1 MRALVFA
8 LAATLVAMLATTD
21 ARPVAA
27 EPFARVRSPD
37 PATSTTSDAPR
48 MFPTD
53 GRLWARHAD
62 GAWAK
67 GTGRW
72 RDASIAMA
80 EYARVHRA
88 ILAASSGQD
97 DASGERARS
106 RPTNAREPRFV
117 VWRGRHLAGCPFPRR
132 LRAAASALALALVTD
147 RAFILDDP
155 VLERLLDLDASDA
168 FPMDVK
174 EDPTKIRD
182 DVLEM
187 KLTSGS
193 RKEEGGNDDASPTL
207 PCGGVAGMRAS
218 TSRVHRFI
226 ADEAV
231 DWTKALVEDPD
242 GSDKLRR
249 NGLGINAAEVAGT
262 FTTFLL
268 RPRHVPIRLS
278 SEEDVP
284 HAVGDHPASDVR
296 RVSSR
301 RVIGVHVSEDDLEY
315 RRDRAE
321 DEEDAGESE
330 VLGSIPT
337 RANDPAGTLREWTS
351 SCVSTLS
358 GRDEARTRDDR
369 RTRERGGSPS
379 LFSSTL
385 AALFGSRGRNR
396 EVTGSNPGRAE
407 LDTEPIVVAA
417 FEDNSFSARGA
428 GTVRTWFN
436 ERVSRLGFHEEDG
449 KKHKTFKTRS
459 EKESSRGP
467 TDEASDEGQL
477 ADLLA
482 LTAGCDELVVTGP
495 DGDLGGVAAA
505 VFGAVTGRVARKPG
519 DSCAL
524 NLDLGQDLDL
534 GVGRRGELETAAA
547 LARATGRGVVAAR
560 VVNEGGSAVC

>member
-1 MRALVFA
+1 MRALVLA

-27 EPFARVRSPD
+27 EPFARVRT

-72 RDASIAMA
+72 RDAGIAMA

-88 ILAASSGQD
+88 ILAASSGEDD
-97 DASGERARS
+97 DASGERAARS

-155 VLERLLDLDASDA
+155 VLEKLLDLDASDA

-193 RKEEGGNDDASPTL
+193 RKEEGGNDDAPPTL

-231 DWTKALVEDPD
+231 DWTEALVEDP
-242 GSDKLRR
+242 GASDRLRR
-249 NGLGINAAEVAGT
+249 NGFGVNAAEVAGT

-268 RPRHVPIRLS
+268 RPRHVPIRIR
-278 SEEDVP
+278 EEDVP
-284 HAVGDHPASDVR
+284 RAVGDHPASDVR
-296 RVSSR
+296 RVSGR

-358 GRDEARTRDDR
+358 GRDEARTRDER

-379 LFSSTL
+379 LLSSTL

-396 EVTGSNPGRAE
+396 EVTGSNPGRDE
-407 LDTEPIVVAA
+407 LDTDPIVVAA

-436 ERVSRLGFHEEDG
+436 ERVSRLGFHDEDG
-449 KKHKTFKTRS
+449 KKHKTRS
-459 EKESSRGP
+459 EKESDKAP
-467 TDEASDEGQL
+467 DEASDEGQL

-519 DSCAL
+519 DSCVA
-524 NLDLGQDLDL
+524 LDLSHDLDL
-534 GVGRRGELETAAA
+534 GVGRRGELETAAV

>member
-21 ARPVAA
+21 AHPVAA
-27 EPFARVRSPD
+27 EPFARVRA

-88 ILAASSGQD
+88 ILAASSGEDD
-97 DASGERARS
+97 DASGERAARS

-117 VWRGRHLAGCPFPRR
+117 VWRGRELAGCPFPRR
-132 LRAAASALALALVTD
+132 LRAAASTLALALVTD

-168 FPMDVK
+168 FPIDVK

-193 RKEEGGNDDASPTL
+193 REEGGDDASPTL
-207 PCGGVAGMRAS
+207 PCGGIAGMRAS

-231 DWTKALVEDPD
+231 DWTKALVEDP
-242 GSDKLRR
+242 GASDRLRR
-249 NGLGINAAEVAGT
+249 MGLGGDAAEVAGT

-268 RPRHVPIRLS
+268 RPRHVPIRIR
-278 SEEDVP
+278 EEDVP

-296 RVSSR
+296 RVSGR

-330 VLGSIPT
+330 VSGSIPT

-358 GRDEARTRDDR
+358 GRDEKRNRDDR

-379 LFSSTL
+379 LLSSTL
-385 AALFGSRGRNR
+385 AALFGSRARNR
-396 EVTGSNPGRAE
+396 EVTGSNPGRDE
-407 LDTEPIVVAA
+407 LDTDPIVVAA

-436 ERVSRLGFHEEDG
+436 ERVSRLGFHDEDG
-449 KKHKTFKTRS
+449 KKHKTFKTRPG
-459 EKESSRGP
+459 KESSRGL

-524 NLDLGQDLDL
+524 NLDLGGNSG

>member
-27 EPFARVRSPD
+27 EPFARVRTPD

-72 RDASIAMA
+72 RDAGIAMA

-88 ILAASSGQD
+88 ILAASSGED

-155 VLERLLDLDASDA
+155 VLEKLLDLDASDA

-187 KLTSGS
+187 KLTSGLA
-193 RKEEGGNDDASPTL
+193 KGGGRERRRAADAPVRRRR
-207 PCGGVAGMRAS
+207 GHA
-218 TSRVHRFI
+218 RVHVARPPLHRGRGRGL
-226 ADEAV
+226 DRGV
-231 DWTKALVEDPD
+231 
-242 GSDKLRR
+242 GRR
-249 NGLGINAAEVAGT
+249 PGWIRPAQAKRVRGRTPPEVAGT

-268 RPRHVPIRLS
+268 RPRHVPIRIL
-278 SEEDVP
+278 EEDVP
-284 HAVGDHPASDVR
+284 YAVGDHPASDVR

-358 GRDEARTRDDR
+358 GRDEARTRDER

-379 LFSSTL
+379 LLSSTL

-396 EVTGSNPGRAE
+396 EVTGSNPGRDE
-407 LDTEPIVVAA
+407 LDTDPIVVAA

-436 ERVSRLGFHEEDG
+436 ERVSRLGFHDEDG

-459 EKESSRGP
+459 EKESDSRP
-467 TDEASDEGQL
+467 Y
-477 ADLLA
+477 
-482 LTAGCDELVVTGP
+482 
-495 DGDLGGVAAA
+495 
-505 VFGAVTGRVARKPG
+505 
-519 DSCAL
+519 
-524 NLDLGQDLDL
+524 
-534 GVGRRGELETAAA
+534 RRGERRGS
-547 LARATGRGVVAAR
+547 ARGPPRVDRGVRRA
-560 VVNEGGSAVC
+560 GGDGT

>member
-27 EPFARVRSPD
+27 EPFARVRTPAD
-37 PATSTTSDAPR
+37 PATST
-48 MFPTD
+48 MFPTHHMD

-72 RDASIAMA
+72 RDAGIAMA

-88 ILAASSGQD
+88 ILAASSGED

-106 RPTNAREPRFV
+106 RPTNNAREPRFV

-147 RAFILDDP
+147 RAFVLDDP

-193 RKEEGGNDDASPTL
+193 REEGGDDASPTL
-207 PCGGVAGMRAS
+207 PCGGIAGMRAS

-242 GSDKLRR
+242 ASDRLRR
-249 NGLGINAAEVAGT
+249 NGLGVSAAEVAGT

-268 RPRHVPIRLS
+268 RPRHVPIRIR
-278 SEEDVP
+278 EEDVP

-296 RVSSR
+296 RVSTR

-337 RANDPAGTLREWTS
+337 RADDPAGTLREWTS

-358 GRDEARTRDDR
+358 GRDEARTHDDR

-396 EVTGSNPGRAE
+396 EVTGSIPGRDGW
-407 LDTEPIVVAA
+407 DTDPIVVAA

-436 ERVSRLGFHEEDG
+436 ERVSRLGFHDSDG

-459 EKESSRGP
+459 GKESSRGP

>member
-8 LAATLVAMLATTD
+8 LAATLVAMLVTTD

-27 EPFARVRSPD
+27 EPFARVRTPD
-37 PATSTTSDAPR
+37 LATST
-48 MFPTD
+48 MFPTHHMD

-88 ILAASSGQD
+88 ILAASSVEDD
-97 DASGERARS
+97 DASGERAARS

-147 RAFILDDP
+147 RAFVIDDP
-155 VLERLLDLDASDA
+155 VLEKLLDLDASDA

-207 PCGGVAGMRAS
+207 PCGGVAGMHAS

-242 GSDKLRR
+242 ASDRLRR

-268 RPRHVPIRLS
+268 RPRHVPIRIS

-284 HAVGDHPASDVR
+284 YAVGDHPASDVR
-296 RVSSR
+296 RVSGR

-337 RANDPAGTLREWTS
+337 PDDDPAGTLREWTS

-358 GRDEARTRDDR
+358 GRDERRNRDDR
-369 RTRERGGSPS
+369 RTRDERGGSPS
-379 LFSSTL
+379 LLSSTL

-396 EVTGSNPGRAE
+396 EVTGSNPGRDE
-407 LDTEPIVVAA
+407 LDTDPIVVAA

-436 ERVSRLGFHEEDG
+436 ERVSRLGFHDEDG
-449 KKHKTFKTRS
+449 KKHKTRS
-459 EKESSRGP
+459 EKESDKAP
-467 TDEASDEGQL
+467 DEASDEGQL

-519 DSCAL
+519 DSCVA
-524 NLDLGQDLDL
+524 LDLSHDLDL
-534 GVGRRGELETAAA
+534 GVGRRGELETAAV

>member
-27 EPFARVRSPD
+27 EPFARVRT

-72 RDASIAMA
+72 RDAGIAMA

-88 ILAASSGQD
+88 ILAASSGEDD
-97 DASGERARS
+97 DASGERAARS

-155 VLERLLDLDASDA
+155 VMERLLDLDASDA

-231 DWTKALVEDPD
+231 DWTEALVEDP
-242 GSDKLRR
+242 GASDRLRR
-249 NGLGINAAEVAGT
+249 NGFGVNAAEVAGT

-268 RPRHVPIRLS
+268 RPRHVPIRIR
-278 SEEDVP
+278 EEDVP

-296 RVSSR
+296 RASGR

-358 GRDEARTRDDR
+358 GRDERRTRDDR

-379 LFSSTL
+379 LLSSTL

-407 LDTEPIVVAA
+407 LDTDPIVVAA

-436 ERVSRLGFHEEDG
+436 ERVSRLGFHDEDG
-449 KKHKTFKTRS
+449 KKHKTRS
-459 EKESSRGP
+459 EKESDKAP
-467 TDEASDEGQL
+467 DEASDEGQL

-519 DSCAL
+519 DSCVA
-524 NLDLGQDLDL
+524 LDLSHDLDL
-534 GVGRRGELETAAA
+534 GVGRRGELETAAV

>member
-1 MRALVFA
+1 
-8 LAATLVAMLATTD
+8 
-21 ARPVAA
+21 
-27 EPFARVRSPD
+27 
-37 PATSTTSDAPR
+37 

-72 RDASIAMA
+72 RDAGIAMA

-88 ILAASSGQD
+88 ILAASSGEDD
-97 DASGERARS
+97 DASGERAARS

-155 VLERLLDLDASDA
+155 VLEKLLDLDASDA

-193 RKEEGGNDDASPTL
+193 RKEEGGNDDAPPTL

-242 GSDKLRR
+242 ASDRLRR
-249 NGLGINAAEVAGT
+249 NGFGVSAAEVAGT

-268 RPRHVPIRLS
+268 RPRHVPIRIS

-296 RVSSR
+296 RVSGR

-337 RANDPAGTLREWTS
+337 RADDPAGTLREWTS

-379 LFSSTL
+379 LLSSTL

-396 EVTGSNPGRAE
+396 EVTGSNPGRDE
-407 LDTEPIVVAA
+407 LDTDPIVVAA

-436 ERVSRLGFHEEDG
+436 ERVSRLGFHDEDG

-459 EKESSRGP
+459 EKESSRGL

-505 VFGAVTGRVARKPG
+505 VFGAVTGRVRAETRRQLCDKPRPR
-519 DSCAL
+519 S
-524 NLDLGQDLDL
+524 
-534 GVGRRGELETAAA
+534 
-547 LARATGRGVVAAR
+547 
-560 VVNEGGSAVC
+560 

>member
-27 EPFARVRSPD
+27 EPFARVRTPAD
-37 PATSTTSDAPR
+37 PATST
-48 MFPTD
+48 MFPTHHMD

-72 RDASIAMA
+72 RDAGIAMA

-88 ILAASSGQD
+88 ILAASSGED

-106 RPTNAREPRFV
+106 RPTNNAREPRFV

-155 VLERLLDLDASDA
+155 VLEKLLDLDASDA

-193 RKEEGGNDDASPTL
+193 RKEKGGNDDAPPTL
-207 PCGGVAGMRAS
+207 PCGGIAGMRAS

-242 GSDKLRR
+242 ASDRLRR
-249 NGLGINAAEVAGT
+249 NGFGVSAAEVAGT

-268 RPRHVPIRLS
+268 RPRHVPIRIR
-278 SEEDVP
+278 EEDVP

-296 RVSSR
+296 RVSGR

-337 RANDPAGTLREWTS
+337 RDDDPAGTLREWTS

-358 GRDEARTRDDR
+358 GRDEKRTRDDR
-369 RTRERGGSPS
+369 RTRDERGGSPS
-379 LFSSTL
+379 LLSSTL

-396 EVTGSNPGRAE
+396 EVTGSIPGRDGW
-407 LDTEPIVVAA
+407 DTDPIVVAA

-436 ERVSRLGFHEEDG
+436 ERVSRLGFHDEDG
-449 KKHKTFKTRS
+449 KKHKTFKTRPG
-459 EKESSRGP
+459 KESSRGL

-505 VFGAVTGRVARKPG
+505 VFGAVTGRFARKPG

-534 GVGRRGELETAAA
+534 GVGRRGDLETAAA

>member
-1 MRALVFA
+1 MRALVLA

-27 EPFARVRSPD
+27 EPFARVRT

-72 RDASIAMA
+72 RDAGIAMA

-88 ILAASSGQD
+88 ILAASSGEDD
-97 DASGERARS
+97 DASGERAARS

-155 VLERLLDLDASDA
+155 VLEKLLDLDASDA

-193 RKEEGGNDDASPTL
+193 RKEEGGNDDAPPTL

-231 DWTKALVEDPD
+231 DWTEALVEDP
-242 GSDKLRR
+242 GASDRLRR
-249 NGLGINAAEVAGT
+249 NGFGVNAAEVAGT

-268 RPRHVPIRLS
+268 RPRHVPIRIR
-278 SEEDVP
+278 EEDVP

-296 RVSSR
+296 RVSGR

-337 RANDPAGTLREWTS
+337 RADDPAGTLREWTS

-358 GRDEARTRDDR
+358 GRDEGRTRDER

-379 LFSSTL
+379 LLSSTL

-396 EVTGSNPGRAE
+396 EVTGSNPGRDE
-407 LDTEPIVVAA
+407 LDTDPIVVAA

-436 ERVSRLGFHEEDG
+436 ERVSRLGFHDEDG
-449 KKHKTFKTRS
+449 KKHKTRS
-459 EKESSRGP
+459 EKESDKAP
-467 TDEASDEGQL
+467 DEASDEGQL

-519 DSCAL
+519 DSCVA
-524 NLDLGQDLDL
+524 LDLSHDLDL
-534 GVGRRGELETAAA
+534 GVGRRGELETAAV

-560 VVNEGGSAVC
+560 VVDEGGSAVC

>member
-1 MRALVFA
+1 MA

-27 EPFARVRSPD
+27 EPFARVRTTAD
-37 PATSTTSDAPR
+37 PATSS
-48 MFPTD
+48 MFPTRHMD

-88 ILAASSGQD
+88 ILAASSGEDD
-97 DASGERARS
+97 DASGERAARS

-155 VLERLLDLDASDA
+155 VLEKLLDLDASDA

-207 PCGGVAGMRAS
+207 PCGGIAGMRAS

-231 DWTKALVEDPD
+231 DWTKALVEDP
-242 GSDKLRR
+242 GASDRLRR
-249 NGLGINAAEVAGT
+249 MGLGCDAAEVAGT

-268 RPRHVPIRLS
+268 RPRHVPIRIR
-278 SEEDVP
+278 EEDVP

-296 RVSSR
+296 RVSGR

-337 RANDPAGTLREWTS
+337 RDDDPAGTLREWTS

-358 GRDEARTRDDR
+358 GRDERRNRDDR
-369 RTRERGGSPS
+369 RTRDERGGSPS
-379 LFSSTL
+379 LLSSTL

-396 EVTGSNPGRAE
+396 EVTGSNPGRDE
-407 LDTEPIVVAA
+407 LDTDPIVVAA

-436 ERVSRLGFHEEDG
+436 ERVSRLGFHDEDG
-449 KKHKTFKTRS
+449 KKHTTFKTRP
-459 EKESSRGP
+459 EKESDKAP
-467 TDEASDEGQL
+467 DEASDEGQL

-519 DSCAL
+519 DGCAI
-524 NLDLGQDLDL
+524 NLDLGQDLG
-534 GVGRRGELETAAA
+534 GVGRRGEVETAAA

>member
-168 FPMDVK
+168 FPMELK

-193 RKEEGGNDDASPTL
+193 RKEEGGNDDAPPTL
-207 PCGGVAGMRAS
+207 PCGGIAGMRAS

-436 ERVSRLGFHEEDG
+436 ERVSRLGFHDEDG
-449 KKHKTFKTRS
+449 KKHKTRS
-459 EKESSRGP
+459 EKESDKAP
-467 TDEASDEGQL
+467 DEASDEGQL

-519 DSCAL
+519 DSCVA
-524 NLDLGQDLDL
+524 LDLSHDLDL
-534 GVGRRGELETAAA
+534 GVGRRGELETAAV

>member
-1 MRALVFA
+1 MRALVLA

-27 EPFARVRSPD
+27 EPFARVRSPTD

-88 ILAASSGQD
+88 ILAASSGEDD
-97 DASGERARS
+97 DASGERAARS

-132 LRAAASALALALVTD
+132 LRAAASTLALALVTD

-193 RKEEGGNDDASPTL
+193 REEGGDDASPTL
-207 PCGGVAGMRAS
+207 PCGGIAGMRAS

-231 DWTKALVEDPD
+231 DWTKALVEDP
-242 GSDKLRR
+242 GASDRLRR
-249 NGLGINAAEVAGT
+249 MGLGGDAAEVAGT

-268 RPRHVPIRLS
+268 RPRHVPIRIR
-278 SEEDVP
+278 EEDVP

-296 RVSSR
+296 RVSGR

-330 VLGSIPT
+330 VSGSIPT

-358 GRDEARTRDDR
+358 GRDEKRNRDDR

-379 LFSSTL
+379 LLSSTL
-385 AALFGSRGRNR
+385 AALFGSRARNR
-396 EVTGSNPGRAE
+396 EVTGSNPGRDE
-407 LDTEPIVVAA
+407 LDTDPIVVAA

-436 ERVSRLGFHEEDG
+436 ERVSRLGFHDEDG
-449 KKHKTFKTRS
+449 KKHKTFKTRPG
-459 EKESSRGP
+459 KESSRGL

-524 NLDLGQDLDL
+524 NLDLGGNSG

>member
-1 MRALVFA
+1 MRALVLA

-27 EPFARVRSPD
+27 EPFARVRSPTD

-88 ILAASSGQD
+88 ILAASSGEDD
-97 DASGERARS
+97 DASGERAARS

-117 VWRGRHLAGCPFPRR
+117 VWRGRELAGCPFPRR
-132 LRAAASALALALVTD
+132 LRAAASTLALALVTD

-168 FPMDVK
+168 FPIDVK

-193 RKEEGGNDDASPTL
+193 REEGGDDASPTL
-207 PCGGVAGMRAS
+207 PCGGIAGMRAS

-231 DWTKALVEDPD
+231 DWTKALVEDP
-242 GSDKLRR
+242 GASDRLRR
-249 NGLGINAAEVAGT
+249 MGLGGDAAEVAGT

-268 RPRHVPIRLS
+268 RPRHVPIRIR
-278 SEEDVP
+278 EEDVP

-296 RVSSR
+296 RVSGR

-330 VLGSIPT
+330 VSGSIPT

-358 GRDEARTRDDR
+358 GRDEKRNRDDR

-379 LFSSTL
+379 LLSSTL
-385 AALFGSRGRNR
+385 AALFGSRARNR
-396 EVTGSNPGRAE
+396 EVTGSNPGRDE
-407 LDTEPIVVAA
+407 LDTDPIVVAA

-436 ERVSRLGFHEEDG
+436 ERVSRLGFHDEDG
-449 KKHKTFKTRS
+449 KKHKTFKTRPG
-459 EKESSRGP
+459 KESSRGL

-524 NLDLGQDLDL
+524 NLDLGGNSG

>member
-27 EPFARVRSPD
+27 EPFARVRSPTD
-37 PATSTTSDAPR
+37 PATSS
-48 MFPTD
+48 MFPTRHMD

-72 RDASIAMA
+72 RDAGIAMS

-88 ILAASSGQD
+88 ILAASSGED

-155 VLERLLDLDASDA
+155 VLEKLLDLDASDA

-207 PCGGVAGMRAS
+207 PCGGIAGMRAS
-218 TSRVHRFI
+218 TSRIHRFI

-242 GSDKLRR
+242 GSDRLRR
-249 NGLGINAAEVAGT
+249 NGFGINAAEVAGT

-268 RPRHVPIRLS
+268 RPRHVPIRIS
-278 SEEDVP
+278 SEEDVL

-296 RVSSR
+296 RVSGR

-358 GRDEARTRDDR
+358 GRDEARNRDDR
-369 RTRERGGSPS
+369 RTRDERGGSPS
-379 LFSSTL
+379 LLSSTL

-396 EVTGSNPGRAE
+396 EVTGSIPGRAE
-407 LDTEPIVVAA
+407 LDTDPIVVAA
-417 FEDNSFSARGA
+417 FEDASFSARGA

-436 ERVSRLGFHEEDG
+436 ERVSRLGFHDEDG
-449 KKHKTFKTRS
+449 KKHKKSKTRS
-459 EKESSRGP
+459 EKESSRGL

-505 VFGAVTGRVARKPG
+505 VFGAVTGRDARKPG
-519 DSCAL
+519 DGCAI
-524 NLDLGQDLDL
+524 NLDLGHDLG

>member
-27 EPFARVRSPD
+27 EPFARVRA

-72 RDASIAMA
+72 RDAGIAMA

-88 ILAASSGQD
+88 ILAASSGED

-155 VLERLLDLDASDA
+155 VLEKLLDLDASDA

-193 RKEEGGNDDASPTL
+193 RKEEGGNDDAPPTL

-231 DWTKALVEDPD
+231 DWTEALVEDPD
-242 GSDKLRR
+242 ASDWLRR
-249 NGLGINAAEVAGT
+249 NGLGGDAAEVAGT

-268 RPRHVPIRLS
+268 RPRHVPIRIS

-296 RVSSR
+296 RVSTR

-337 RANDPAGTLREWTS
+337 RGDDPAGTLREWTS

-358 GRDEARTRDDR
+358 GRDERRTRDDR

-379 LFSSTL
+379 LLSSTL

-407 LDTEPIVVAA
+407 LDTDPIVVAA

-436 ERVSRLGFHEEDG
+436 ERVSRLGFHDEDG

-519 DSCAL
+519 DSCVA
-524 NLDLGQDLDL
+524 LDL
-534 GVGRRGELETAAA
+534 GVGRGAEVGTAAA

>member
-27 EPFARVRSPD
+27 EPFARVRTPAD
-37 PATSTTSDAPR
+37 PATST
-48 MFPTD
+48 MFPTHHMD

-72 RDASIAMA
+72 RDAGIAMA

-88 ILAASSGQD
+88 ILAASSGEDD
-97 DASGERARS
+97 DASGERAARS

-117 VWRGRHLAGCPFPRR
+117 VWRGRELAGCPFPRR
-132 LRAAASALALALVTD
+132 LRAAASTLALALVTD

-168 FPMDVK
+168 FPIDVK

-193 RKEEGGNDDASPTL
+193 REEGGDDASPTL
-207 PCGGVAGMRAS
+207 PCGGIAGMRAS

-242 GSDKLRR
+242 ASDRLRR
-249 NGLGINAAEVAGT
+249 NGLGGSAAEVAGT

-268 RPRHVPIRLS
+268 RPRHVPIRIR
-278 SEEDVP
+278 EEDVP

-296 RVSSR
+296 RVSTR

-358 GRDEARTRDDR
+358 GRDERRTRDDR

-379 LFSSTL
+379 LLSSTL
-385 AALFGSRGRNR
+385 AALFGSRARNR
-396 EVTGSNPGRAE
+396 EVTGSNPGRDE
-407 LDTEPIVVAA
+407 LDTDPIVVAA

-436 ERVSRLGFHEEDG
+436 ERVSRLGFHDSDG

-459 EKESSRGP
+459 GKESSRGP

-524 NLDLGQDLDL
+524 NLDLGGNSG

>member
-27 EPFARVRSPD
+27 EPFARVRTTD

-72 RDASIAMA
+72 RDANIAMA

-88 ILAASSGQD
+88 ILAASSVEDD
-97 DASGERARS
+97 DASGERAARS

-168 FPMDVK
+168 FPIDVK

-193 RKEEGGNDDASPTL
+193 REEGGDDASPTL
-207 PCGGVAGMRAS
+207 PCGGIAGMRAS

-231 DWTKALVEDPD
+231 DWTEALVEDP
-242 GSDKLRR
+242 GASDRLRR
-249 NGLGINAAEVAGT
+249 NGFGVNAAEVAGT

-268 RPRHVPIRLS
+268 RPRHVPIRIR
-278 SEEDVP
+278 EEDVP

-296 RVSSR
+296 RVSTR

-330 VLGSIPT
+330 VSGSIPT

-358 GRDEARTRDDR
+358 GRDEKRNRDDR

-379 LFSSTL
+379 LLSSTL
-385 AALFGSRGRNR
+385 AALFGSRARNR
-396 EVTGSNPGRAE
+396 EVTGSNPGRDE
-407 LDTEPIVVAA
+407 LDTDPIVVAA

-436 ERVSRLGFHEEDG
+436 ERVSRLGFHDEDG
-449 KKHKTFKTRS
+449 KKHKTFKTRPG
-459 EKESSRGP
+459 KESSRGL

-524 NLDLGQDLDL
+524 NLDLGGNSG

>member
-27 EPFARVRSPD
+27 EPFARVRTPD
-37 PATSTTSDAPR
+37 PATST
-48 MFPTD
+48 MFPTHHMD

-72 RDASIAMA
+72 RDAGIAMA
-80 EYARVHRA
+80 EYARLHRA
-88 ILAASSGQD
+88 ILAASSGED

-147 RAFILDDP
+147 RAFVLDDP
-155 VLERLLDLDASDA
+155 VLGKLLDLDASDA

-193 RKEEGGNDDASPTL
+193 RKEGGNDNAPPTL
-207 PCGGVAGMRAS
+207 PAGGVAGMRAS

-231 DWTKALVEDPD
+231 DWTEALVEDPD
-242 GSDKLRR
+242 GSDRLRR
-249 NGLGINAAEVAGT
+249 NGFGGDAAEVAGT

-268 RPRHVPIRLS
+268 RPRHVPIRIL
-278 SEEDVP
+278 EEDVP
-284 HAVGDHPASDVR
+284 YAVGDHPALDR

-330 VLGSIPT
+330 VSGSIPT
-337 RANDPAGTLREWTS
+337 RDDDPAGTLREWTS

-379 LFSSTL
+379 LLSSTL
-385 AALFGSRGRNR
+385 AALFGSRARNR
-396 EVTGSNPGRAE
+396 EVTGSNPGRDE
-407 LDTEPIVVAA
+407 LDTDPIVVAA

-436 ERVSRLGFHEEDG
+436 ERVSRLGFHDEDG
-449 KKHKTFKTRS
+449 KKHKTFKTRP

-519 DSCAL
+519 DSCAI
-524 NLDLGQDLDL
+524 NLDLGQDLG

>member
-1 MRALVFA
+1 MA

-27 EPFARVRSPD
+27 EPFARVRT

-88 ILAASSGQD
+88 ILAASSGEDD
-97 DASGERARS
+97 DASGERAARS

-155 VLERLLDLDASDA
+155 VLEKLLDLDASDA

-193 RKEEGGNDDASPTL
+193 RKEEGGNDDAPPTL

-231 DWTKALVEDPD
+231 DWTKALVEDP
-242 GSDKLRR
+242 GASDRLRR
-249 NGLGINAAEVAGT
+249 MGLGCDAAEVAGT

-268 RPRHVPIRLS
+268 RPRHVPIRIR
-278 SEEDVP
+278 EEDVP
-284 HAVGDHPASDVR
+284 RAVGDHPASDVR
-296 RVSSR
+296 RVSGR

-358 GRDEARTRDDR
+358 GRDEARTRDER

-379 LFSSTL
+379 LLSSTL

-396 EVTGSNPGRAE
+396 EVTGSNPGRDE
-407 LDTEPIVVAA
+407 LDTDPIVVAA

-436 ERVSRLGFHEEDG
+436 ERVSRLGFHDEDG
-449 KKHKTFKTRS
+449 KKHKTRS
-459 EKESSRGP
+459 EKESDKAP
-467 TDEASDEGQL
+467 DEASDEGQL

-519 DSCAL
+519 DSCVA
-524 NLDLGQDLDL
+524 LDLSHDLDL
-534 GVGRRGELETAAA
+534 GVGRRGELETAAV

>member
-1 MRALVFA
+1 MRALVLA

-27 EPFARVRSPD
+27 EPFARVRSPTD

-88 ILAASSGQD
+88 ILAASSGEDD
-97 DASGERARS
+97 DASGERAARS

-132 LRAAASALALALVTD
+132 LRAAASTLALALVTD

-168 FPMDVK
+168 FPIDVK

-193 RKEEGGNDDASPTL
+193 REEGGDDASPTL
-207 PCGGVAGMRAS
+207 PCGGIAGMRAS

-231 DWTKALVEDPD
+231 DWTKALVEDP
-242 GSDKLRR
+242 GASDRLRR
-249 NGLGINAAEVAGT
+249 MGLGGDAAEVAGT

-268 RPRHVPIRLS
+268 RPRHVPIRIR
-278 SEEDVP
+278 EEDVP

-296 RVSSR
+296 RVSGR

-330 VLGSIPT
+330 VSGSIPT

-358 GRDEARTRDDR
+358 GRDEKRNRDDR

-379 LFSSTL
+379 LLSSTL
-385 AALFGSRGRNR
+385 AALFGSRARNR
-396 EVTGSNPGRAE
+396 EVTGSNPGRDE
-407 LDTEPIVVAA
+407 LDTDPIVVAA

-436 ERVSRLGFHEEDG
+436 ERVSRLGFHDEDG
-449 KKHKTFKTRS
+449 KKHKTFKTRPG
-459 EKESSRGP
+459 KESSRGL

-524 NLDLGQDLDL
+524 NLDLGGNSG

>member
-27 EPFARVRSPD
+27 EPFARVRT

-72 RDASIAMA
+72 RDAGIAMA

-88 ILAASSGQD
+88 ILAASSGEDD
-97 DASGERARS
+97 DASGERAARS

-155 VLERLLDLDASDA
+155 VLEKLLDLDASDA

-193 RKEEGGNDDASPTL
+193 RKEEGGNDDAPPTL

-231 DWTKALVEDPD
+231 DWTEALVEDP
-242 GSDKLRR
+242 GASDRLRR
-249 NGLGINAAEVAGT
+249 NGFGVNAAEVAGT

-268 RPRHVPIRLS
+268 RPRHVPIRIR
-278 SEEDVP
+278 EEDVP
-284 HAVGDHPASDVR
+284 RAVGDHPASDVR
-296 RVSSR
+296 RVSGR

-358 GRDEARTRDDR
+358 GRDEARTRDER

-379 LFSSTL
+379 LLSSTL

-396 EVTGSNPGRAE
+396 EVTGSNPGRDE
-407 LDTEPIVVAA
+407 LDTDPIVVAA

-436 ERVSRLGFHEEDG
+436 ERVSRLGFHDEDG
-449 KKHKTFKTRS
+449 KKHKTRS
-459 EKESSRGP
+459 EKESDKAP
-467 TDEASDEGQL
+467 DEASDEGQL

-505 VFGAVTGRVARKPG
+505 VFSAVTGRVARKPG
-519 DSCAL
+519 DSCVA
-524 NLDLGQDLDL
+524 LDLSHDLDL
-534 GVGRRGELETAAA
+534 GVGRRGELETAAV

>member
-27 EPFARVRSPD
+27 EPFARVRTPAD
-37 PATSTTSDAPR
+37 PATST
-48 MFPTD
+48 MFPTHHMD

-72 RDASIAMA
+72 RDAGIAMA

-88 ILAASSGQD
+88 ILAASSGED

-106 RPTNAREPRFV
+106 RPTNNAREPRFV

-155 VLERLLDLDASDA
+155 VLEKLLDLDASDA

-193 RKEEGGNDDASPTL
+193 RKEKGGNDDVPPTL
-207 PCGGVAGMRAS
+207 PCGGIAGMRAS

-242 GSDKLRR
+242 ASDRLRR
-249 NGLGINAAEVAGT
+249 NGFGVSAAEVAGT

-268 RPRHVPIRLS
+268 RPRHVPIRLLPS
-278 SEEDVP
+278 EDVP

-296 RVSSR
+296 RVSTR

-337 RANDPAGTLREWTS
+337 RDDDPAGTLREWTS

-358 GRDEARTRDDR
+358 GRDEKRTRDDR
-369 RTRERGGSPS
+369 RTRDERGGSPS
-379 LFSSTL
+379 LLSSTL

-396 EVTGSNPGRAE
+396 EVTGSIPGRDGW
-407 LDTEPIVVAA
+407 DTDPIVVAA

-436 ERVSRLGFHEEDG
+436 ERVSRLGFHDSDG

-459 EKESSRGP
+459 GKESSRGP

-505 VFGAVTGRVARKPG
+505 VFGAVTGRFARKPG

-534 GVGRRGELETAAA
+534 GVGRRGDLETAAA

>member
-1 MRALVFA
+1 MA

-27 EPFARVRSPD
+27 EPFARVRT

-72 RDASIAMA
+72 RDAGIAMA

-88 ILAASSGQD
+88 ILAASSGEDD
-97 DASGERARS
+97 DASGERAARS

-155 VLERLLDLDASDA
+155 VLEKLLDLDASDA

-193 RKEEGGNDDASPTL
+193 RKEEGGNDDAPPTL

-231 DWTKALVEDPD
+231 DWTEALVEDP
-242 GSDKLRR
+242 GASDRLRR
-249 NGLGINAAEVAGT
+249 NGFGVNAAEVAGT

-268 RPRHVPIRLS
+268 RPRHVPIRIR
-278 SEEDVP
+278 EEDVP
-284 HAVGDHPASDVR
+284 RAVGDHPASDVR
-296 RVSSR
+296 RVSGR

-358 GRDEARTRDDR
+358 GRDEARTRDER

-379 LFSSTL
+379 LLSSTL

-396 EVTGSNPGRAE
+396 EVTGSNPGRDE
-407 LDTEPIVVAA
+407 LDTDPIVVAA

-436 ERVSRLGFHEEDG
+436 ERVSRLGFHDEDG
-449 KKHKTFKTRS
+449 KKHKTRS
-459 EKESSRGP
+459 EKESDKAP
-467 TDEASDEGQL
+467 DEASDEGQL

-519 DSCAL
+519 DSCVA
-524 NLDLGQDLDL
+524 LDLSHDLDL
-534 GVGRRGELETAAA
+534 GVGRRGELETAAV

>member
-1 MRALVFA
+1 
-8 LAATLVAMLATTD
+8 
-21 ARPVAA
+21 
-27 EPFARVRSPD
+27 
-37 PATSTTSDAPR
+37 
-48 MFPTD
+48 
-53 GRLWARHAD
+53 
-62 GAWAK
+62 
-67 GTGRW
+67 
-72 RDASIAMA
+72 MA

-88 ILAASSGQD
+88 ILAASSGED

-155 VLERLLDLDASDA
+155 VLEKLLDLDASDA

-207 PCGGVAGMRAS
+207 PCGGIAGMRAS

-231 DWTKALVEDPD
+231 DWTKALVEDP
-242 GSDKLRR
+242 GASDRLRR
-249 NGLGINAAEVAGT
+249 DGFGVSAAEVAGT

-268 RPRHVPIRLS
+268 RPRHVPIRIS

-284 HAVGDHPASDVR
+284 YAVGDHPALDR
-296 RVSSR
+296 RVSGR

-337 RANDPAGTLREWTS
+337 RDDDPAGTLREWTS

-358 GRDEARTRDDR
+358 GRDERRTRDDR
-369 RTRERGGSPS
+369 RTRDERGGSPS
-379 LFSSTL
+379 LLSSTL

-396 EVTGSNPGRAE
+396 EVTGSNPGRDE
-407 LDTEPIVVAA
+407 LDTNDPIVVAA
-417 FEDNSFSARGA
+417 FEDASFSARGA

-436 ERVSRLGFHEEDG
+436 ERVSRLGFHDEDG

-459 EKESSRGP
+459 EKESDKAP
-467 TDEASDEGQL
+467 DEASDEGQL

-519 DSCAL
+519 DSCAI
-524 NLDLGQDLDL
+524 NLDLGHDLDL
-534 GVGRRGELETAAA
+534 GVGRRGELETAAM